1 MTGSRKG
8 KGSSGRSYRTDAGL
22 TKTPNKKLGR
32 KESSRRW
39 IQRQLNDPFVAEA
52 KARGFR
58 SRAGLK
64 IEQIDEKHQIFFS
77 GAAVL
82 DLGCA
87 PGGWLQYASN
97 KIGLEK
103 GQGRLV
109 GIDLLETAPLAGADI
124 LLGDINDDAML
135 DEMIR
140 LMEGK
145 ADIVMS
151 DMAAD
156 TTGHRPTDHL
166 RTTALLE
173 LALDMALR
181 ILNPGGS
188 FLAKCFRGG
197 TEKDALDLMRVNFET
212 VKHVKP
218 AASRQESVESY
229 VLATGFRGQNEN
241 SSPDQN

>member
-1 MTGSRKG
+1 M
-8 KGSSGRSYRTDAGL
+8 
-22 TKTPNKKLGR
+22 
-32 KESSRRW
+32 
-39 IQRQLNDPFVAEA
+39 
-52 KARGFR
+52 
-58 SRAGLK
+58 
-64 IEQIDEKHQIFFS
+64 
-77 GAAVL
+77 
-82 DLGCA
+82 
-87 PGGWLQYASN
+87 
-97 KIGLEK
+97 IGLEK
-103 GQGRLV
+103 GHGRLV
-109 GIDLLETAPLAGADI
+109 GIDLLETAPLQGADI

-140 LMEGK
+140 LMNGK

-197 TEKDALDLMRVNFET
+197 TEKEALDLMRRT
-212 VKHVKP
+212 LKP
-218 AASRQESVESY
+218 SNTSNLPPAVRNPLKVMCLRSASAVRMKM
-229 VLATGFRGQNEN
+229 LNG
-241 SSPDQN
+241 